1 MWCFSAA
8 AISSVTCPK
17 YIWGDDH
24 WSIYSPGKSN
34 EGGKA
39 RNLSYNT
46 MQGVPLKTSRHKVID
61 SFILTLPVVALQE
74 RKGWNGEVPLLAFLQ
89 PGSAASGSACYNHL
103 AFQMGQGEAETDF
116 LKNCLRTRSK
126 KKIYP
131 WIVMHKN
138 CLGEFLKVKVVRSR
152 MSTISEQRFSFCPA
166 FTKRYRQGNLQ
177 ICCLCGTNQRK
188 LHRQEKLSS
197 SGVAV
202 FYHRHKATAGCLL
215 LPYHLP
221 RAAPSPSVLSHMS
234 SKRIQETCLGKK

>member
-61 SFILTLPVVALQE
+61 SFIMTFPVVALQE

-89 PGSAASGSACYNHL
+89 PGSAASGSAWYNHL

-138 CLGEFLKVKVVRSR
+138 CLGEFLLEVGW
-152 MSTISEQRFSFCPA
+152 A
-166 FTKRYRQGNLQ
+166 
-177 ICCLCGTNQRK
+177 
-188 LHRQEKLSS
+188 LSLS
-197 SGVAV
+197 KGLV
-202 FYHRHKATAGCLL
+202 
-215 LPYHLP
+215 
-221 RAAPSPSVLSHMS
+221 SVLPSRKGTDRAIFRYAVCVGQTKGNS
-234 SKRIQETCLGKK
+234 TDKKNCHQAV